1 MSEEN
6 VEIVRRGYEAYNR
19 GDPEGMTADL
29 APNFEYETTGSIPGV
44 RARYEGPEGWIEG
57 VGWLAS
63 EFENPRVEIRELIDA
78 GDQVLALITIQ
89 GRGKQS
95 GVETS
100 WDLWQ
105 LWTMRDGKVVH
116 GRGFMRR
123 DEALDAAGLSE

>member
-19 GDPEGMTADL
+19 GDREGMVADL
-29 APNFEYETTGSIPGV
+29 APEFEYETTGAIPGV
-44 RARYEGPEGWIEG
+44 RTHYEGPEGWVEG

-63 EFENPRVEIRELIDA
+63 EFESPRVEIRELIEA
-78 GDQVLALITIQ
+78 GDQVLALITVR

-95 GVETS
+95 GAEAR

-105 LWTMRDGKVVH
+105 LWTIREGKVVH
-116 GRGFMRR
+116 GQGFLSRA
-123 DEALDAAGLSE
+123 EALEAAGLRE